1 MKFIFLLSI
10 LSTALVLYIAL
21 YKNVENVENVQNAT
35 VGNAVTLRRKLA
47 ASETQKLGSVR
58 NSKTPNPDLK
68 PLGSLANLIKS
79 TISSSYS
86 SAVSAITSATSTS
99 STSSTS
105 SVTTLA
111 SGSLEAVPSI
121 PSAPGVSSKGCG

>member
-21 YKNVENVENVQNAT
+21 CKNVENVENVQNAT

-68 PLGSLANLIKS
+68 PLGSLANLI
-79 TISSSYS
+79 SSSIS